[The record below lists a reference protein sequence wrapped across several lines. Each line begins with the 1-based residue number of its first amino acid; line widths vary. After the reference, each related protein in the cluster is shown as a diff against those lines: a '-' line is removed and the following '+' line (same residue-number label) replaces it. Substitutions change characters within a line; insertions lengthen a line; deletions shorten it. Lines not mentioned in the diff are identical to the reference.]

1 MTTSEKQKLRNKAQ
15 RYAVAFLMQKYR
27 TEYKELYRAYLINRG
42 AEIHDLEPLVDERKL
57 IKKNESRVVRTAP
70 DGSLFLGDN

>member
-1 MTTSEKQKLRNKAQ
+1 MTTKEKQKLRNKAQ

-57 IKKNESRVVRTAP
+57 LKDSRVVRTAP

>member
-1 MTTSEKQKLRNKAQ
+1 MTTNEKQKLRNKAQ

-57 IKKNESRVVRTAP
+57 LKDSRVVRTAP

>member
-1 MTTSEKQKLRNKAQ
+1 MTTNEKQKLRNKAQ

-57 IKKNESRVVRTAP
+57 LKDSRVVRTSP

>member
-1 MTTSEKQKLRNKAQ
+1 MTTNEKQKLRNKAQ

-27 TEYKELYRAYLINRG
+27 TEYKELLK
-42 AEIHDLEPLVDERKL
+42 D
-57 IKKNESRVVRTAP
+57 SRVVRTAP